1 MLVRTLQLQL
11 HLPIFL
17 IVFPANVIIFIE
29 GMMTVVKFDVMEY
42 IWKWYKYSFWGENQS
57 LSPNISNQFIDIGY
71 DDRNA
76 FIALSTISLVNQ
88 YYLMRFFAS
97 LFFKIILILNNHKNK
112 KLKSIYKIVS
122 NGVFFSLIFKVMIE
136 GIIEISI
143 YSYFNYQ

>member
-1 MLVRTLQLQL
+1 MLARTLQLQL
-11 HLPIFL
+11 HLPMFL
-17 IVFPANVIIFIE
+17 IVFPVNAIIFIE

-42 IWKWYKYSFWGENQS
+42 IWQWYQYAFWGKNQL
-57 LSPNISNQFIDIGY
+57 LSPNVSNQIIDIGY

-76 FIALSTISLVNQ
+76 FIALSTISLVIQ
-88 YYLMRFFAS
+88 YYLMRFVAS

-136 GIIEISI
+136 GIIEILI
-143 YSYFNYQ
+143 YSYFNY